1 MYGHGVKGLRT
12 GPDDDAEPERSRPPE
27 TELMS
32 IDVEAAKRAYLSQWY
47 HCPGKRLTA
56 IDSKLLCDCGES
68 APWTR
73 TLGEDVELAVEL
85 EWLSPNGMLFSAM
98 L

>member
-1 MYGHGVKGLRT
+1 
-12 GPDDDAEPERSRPPE
+12 
-27 TELMS
+27 MS

-85 EWLSPNGMLFSAM
+85 EWLSPNGCSSQPCSDTGSCESSS
-98 L
+98 